1 LYQMLLNMKTR
12 LSVHLIA
19 HLFRMSSDLR
29 RSRQG
34 GIRTET
40 SLKELVIR
48 YCQEGLERDQ
58 KQKKK

>member
-1 LYQMLLNMKTR
+1 VADSAMLIKGFPKKL
-12 LSVHLIA
+12 HQ
-19 HLFRMSSDLR
+19 DLR
-29 RSRQG
+29 IW

>member
-1 LYQMLLNMKTR
+1 VADSAMLIKGFPKEL
-12 LSVHLIA
+12 HQE
-19 HLFRMSSDLR
+19 LR
-29 RSRQG
+29 IW